1 MTNPLNFVE
10 KRTVLVVDDGPDNLT
25 LLSSVLK
32 DEYKVKVAN
41 SGARALQAMQSGPL
55 PDLVLLDVM
64 MPEMDGYTVQT
75 KLQEDPH
82 TKAIPIII
90 LTAKGQMRDVFAMSS
105 NVVAYMEKP
114 FDPKS
119 LRQKIQESLSKP
131 K

>member
-1 MTNPLNFVE
+1 MAKILVCDDEKDVVE
-10 KRTVLVVDDGPDNLT
+10 LISFLLEKDGYNVVTAKNGR
-25 LLSSVLK
+25 
-32 DEYKVKVAN
+32 E
-41 SGARALQAMQSGPL
+41 ALDVVGKEI
-55 PDLVLLDVM
+55 PDLILLDVM

-75 KLQEDPH
+75 RLQEDPK

-119 LRQKIQESLSKP
+119 LRTKIQESLSKQ

>member
-1 MTNPLNFVE
+1 LAKILVCDDEKDVVE
-10 KRTVLVVDDGPDNLT
+10 LISFLLEKDGYTVVTAKNGREALEVVA
-25 LLSSVLK
+25 K
-32 DEYKVKVAN
+32 DI
-41 SGARALQAMQSGPL
+41 
-55 PDLVLLDVM
+55 PDLILLDVM

-75 KLQEDPH
+75 RLQEDPK
-82 TKAIPIII
+82 TKSIPIII

-105 NVVAYMEKP
+105 NVAAYMEKP

>member
-1 MTNPLNFVE
+1 MAKILVCDDEKDVVE
-10 KRTVLVVDDGPDNLT
+10 LISFLLEKDGYDVITAKNGREALEVVAKNI
-25 LLSSVLK
+25 
-32 DEYKVKVAN
+32 
-41 SGARALQAMQSGPL
+41 
-55 PDLVLLDVM
+55 PDLILLDVM

-75 KLQEDPH
+75 RLQEDPN
-82 TKAIPIII
+82 TKSIPIII